1 MLVESKSSKSK
12 SINFNLDKFKQRAL
26 SPGIDVKRELAFYT
40 KTANISKKRDKLGV
54 SFRAESVIKAQI

>member
-40 KTANISKKRDKLGV
+40 KTANISKKKD
-54 SFRAESVIKAQI
+54 